1 MNPNQGQTEAWNGGE
16 SVHYVSHADRYDRQ
30 LAPFTE
36 ALLEHV
42 DLGPGDTVLDI
53 GCGCGVTTLQAARHA
68 RAALGVDISHP
79 LVRIA
84 TDRAQAAAVDNVEF
98 VVADAQT
105 HEFDEGGFDV
115 VISQFGSMFFDDPEG
130 AFANLRR
137 ALAPRG
143 RAAFITWQELDANE
157 WLMVVGRA
165 VARHAELPDLGG
177 RAGGPGMF
185 ALKHPRET
193 TALLIGAGFTEVSVE
208 PVSTTILLA
217 GGEGLDESVDFLLG
231 MGMVR
236 GLLGRLAGDEREAAL
251 AEIRSTL
258 AEHYE
263 AGVGVRLGAA
273 GWLASAH
280 TPQQPRAT
288 KQQGHRSRSRPSHP
302 H

>member
-1 MNPNQGQTEAWNGGE
+1 MNPNRGQTEAWNGGE
-16 SVHYVSHADRYDRQ
+16 SAHYVSHADRYDRQ

-36 ALLEHV
+36 ALLNHV

-53 GCGCGVTTLQAARHA
+53 GCGCGVTTLQAAQSA

-79 LVRIA
+79 LVGIA
-84 TDRAQAAAVDNVEF
+84 NDRAQAAAVDNVEF

-105 HEFDEGGFDV
+105 HGFDEGHFDV

-143 RAAFITWQELDANE
+143 RAVFITWQELDANE

-165 VARHAELPDLGG
+165 VARYAALPDLGG

-185 ALKHPRET
+185 ALKHRDET
-193 TALLIGAGFTEVSVE
+193 VALLTGVGFTKVSVE

-217 GGEGLDESVDFLLG
+217 GGESLNESVDFLLG

-236 GLLGRLAGDEREAAL
+236 GLLGRLEDDQLEAAL
-251 AEIRSTL
+251 DEIRATL

-263 AGVGVRLGAA
+263 AEVGVRLGAA
-273 GWLASAH
+273 GWLVSAH
-280 TPQQPRAT
+280 N
-288 KQQGHRSRSRPSHP
+288 
-302 H
+302 

>member
-30 LAPFTE
+30 LAPFTDS
-36 ALLEHV
+36 LLEFV
-42 DLGPGDTVLDI
+42 DLGPEDTVLDV
-53 GCGCGVTTLQAARHA
+53 GCGCGITTLQAAQSA

-79 LVRIA
+79 LVGIA
-84 TDRAQAAAVDNVEF
+84 TDRAHAAGIDKVEF

-105 HEFDEGGFDV
+105 HEFDEGEFGV
-115 VISQFGSMFFDDPEG
+115 IISQFGSMFFDDPEG

-143 RAAFITWQELDANE
+143 RAAFITWQDLEANE

-165 VARHAELPDLGG
+165 VARYAELPDLGG
-177 RAGGPGMF
+177 LAGGPGMF
-185 ALKHPRET
+185 ALKHPNET
-193 TALLIGAGFTEVSVE
+193 TALLAGVGFTKVSVE

-217 GGEGLDESVDFLLG
+217 GGGSLDESVDFLLG

-236 GLLGRLAGDEREAAL
+236 GLLGRLEDDKYKAAL
-251 AEIRSTL
+251 DEIRSTL

-263 AGVGVRLGAA
+263 ADVGVRLGAA
-273 GWLASAH
+273 GWLVSAH
-280 TPQQPRAT
+280 N
-288 KQQGHRSRSRPSHP
+288 
-302 H
+302 

>member
-16 SVHYVSHADRYDRQ
+16 SAHYVSHADRYDRQ

-36 ALLEHV
+36 ALLKHV
-42 DLGPGDTVLDI
+42 DLGPDDTVLDI
-53 GCGCGVTTLQAARHA
+53 GCGCGVTTLQAARSA
-68 RAALGVDISHP
+68 GAGLGVDISHP

-84 TDRAQAAAVDNVEF
+84 TDRAQAAGVDNVEF
-98 VVADAQT
+98 VVADAQI
-105 HEFDEGGFDV
+105 HGFGEGEFDV
-115 VISQFGSMFFDDPEG
+115 IISQFGSMFFDDPEG

-165 VARHAELPDLGG
+165 VARYAGLPDLGG

-185 ALKHPRET
+185 ALKHPDET
-193 TALLIGAGFTEVSVE
+193 TALLTGVGFTEVSVE

-236 GLLGRLAGDEREAAL
+236 GLLGRLEGDKHEAAL
-251 AEIRSTL
+251 DEIRATL

-263 AGVGVRLGAA
+263 PDVGVRLGAA
-273 GWLASAH
+273 GWLVSAH
-280 TPQQPRAT
+280 N
-288 KQQGHRSRSRPSHP
+288 
-302 H
+302 

>member
-16 SVHYVSHADRYDRQ
+16 SAHYVSHADQYDRQ

-36 ALLEHV
+36 VLLKHV
-42 DLGPGDTVLDI
+42 DLGPDDNVLDI
-53 GCGCGVTTLQAARHA
+53 GCGCGVTTLQAAQRA

-79 LVRIA
+79 LVGIA
-84 TDRAQAAAVDNVEF
+84 RDRARAAAVDNVEF

-105 HEFDEGGFDV
+105 HGFDEGDFEV
-115 VISQFGSMFFDDPEG
+115 IISQFGSMFFDDLES

-137 ALAPRG
+137 ALASGG
-143 RAAFITWQELDANE
+143 RAALITWQELDANE

-165 VARHAELPDLGG
+165 AAPYAELPDLGG

-185 ALKHPRET
+185 ALKHPDEL
-193 TALLIGAGFTEVSVE
+193 TALLTGVGFTKVSVE

-217 GGEGLDESVDFLLG
+217 GGESLDESLDFLLG

-236 GLLGRLAGDEREAAL
+236 GLLGRLEIDEHEAAL
-251 AEIRSTL
+251 EEIRATL
-258 AEHYE
+258 FEHYE

-273 GWLASAH
+273 GWLVAAH
-280 TPQQPRAT
+280 N
-288 KQQGHRSRSRPSHP
+288 
-302 H
+302 